1 VLVGANMP
9 AILVEMGYLTNATQ
23 EAQLLG
29 GEFQARI
36 AQAITEGVSQ
46 YFASAPAPLPQV
58 AGVQFP
64 LGASR

>member
-1 VLVGANMP
+1 
-9 AILVEMGYLTNATQ
+9 MGYLTNATQ

-46 YFASAPAPLPQV
+46 FFAGAPAPLPQV